1 MIKVSLR
8 AAKKVISY
16 SEKKKFN
23 RQGFND
29 TQV

>member
-1 MIKVSLR
+1 MTKILFKVT
-8 AAKKVISY
+8 KKDILY

-29 TQV
+29 T